1 METTHGWVFSWFLHK
16 GNTLMN
22 QTAAR
27 GRQPIPAT
35 SIVKPARK
43 IAELVL
49 RVLDNKEYRSGKRA
63 IEYRDSFSD
72 DGEGEK
78 QGVIR
83 IQRGKNG
90 RVYFQTPRNPEMSV
104 RLEPTKSKSLLA
116 NRNVQTLQSWL
127 ENNPLVLSFLDSNK
141 LRGS

>member
-16 GNTLMN
+16 GKMMRK
-22 QTAAR
+22 TAAR

-49 RVLDNKEYRSGKRA
+49 QVLDEEYRSGKRA

-72 DGEGEK
+72 DGEK

-83 IQRGKNG
+83 IQRDKVG
-90 RVYFQTPRNPEMSV
+90 RVYFQTPRNPETSV
-104 RLEPTKSKSLLA
+104 RLEPTKSNSLLA
-116 NRNVQTLQSWL
+116 NRNVQKLQSWL